1 MARFSRPLLALRWS
15 ALTASLVIGQ
25 LEHRGIRTAA
35 GAGALAAY
43 ALWRTLRPI
52 RFERG
57 GWPVALPLLAE
68 VALCVA
74 VVEATGTHSS
84 PFLVSLAAAA
94 FVAGFGGGIPLVA
107 GLVVVGLAAF
117 AVPELVDLVHPTTA
131 VPSVQFALELVV
143 IGVIGG
149 YSRFLL
155 DEERGDGVDQALRVH
170 DLAEVNSLL
179 VELHGATARVSMPL
193 DVGGVVDWTLER
205 SEELWSP
212 DAAAVVLRDPVTDAW
227 DVAGMRGISLS
238 GPSRSIEL
246 PPALASAAAG
256 REPRRE
262 ERGGMGLSPL
272 ATSGI
277 FFPMRAHDR
286 LVGLLAVEFLG
297 PGHCS
302 PTDVERMRKMVD
314 AAALAI
320 DSAQRLRRIAML
332 AAEEERARVARELH
346 DNIGQSVVSLGFE
359 IDRLIEVSEGR
370 AVQQDLNALRGELS
384 GLVSEV
390 RTTLTELRTDVS
402 GERDLA
408 TVLHEFVERM
418 DARSPVPIDLT
429 VQGEGRLPVPV
440 EREFWRVAQ
449 EAVTNAVRHAK
460 AHHISVRWDCDGHKG
475 VLEVAD
481 DGIGLPDDFSRRRR
495 FGLTGMRE
503 RAAAIGASLEVS
515 SPPWKGTVVRMVKTT
530 GTVT

>member
-1 MARFSRPLLALRWS
+1 MARFLRPLLALRWS
-15 ALTASLVIGQ
+15 ALTASLVIGL
-25 LEHRGIRTAA
+25 LERRGIRTAG
-35 GAGALAAY
+35 GAGALAVY

-52 RFERG
+52 RYEHG

-68 VALCVA
+68 VTLCVV
-74 VVEATGTHSS
+74 VVETTGTHSS

-94 FVAGFGGGIPLVA
+94 FIAGFGGGIPLVA
-107 GLVVVGLAAF
+107 GLVVVGGAAYG
-117 AVPELVDLVHPTTA
+117 VPQLVDLARPTTA
-131 VPSVQFALELVV
+131 VPSAQFALELVL
-143 IGVIGG
+143 IGVIGA
-149 YSRFLL
+149 YSRYLL
-155 DEERGDGVDQALRVH
+155 DEERGVEQALRVH

-205 SEELWSP
+205 TEELWSP
-212 DAAAVVLRDPVTDAW
+212 DVTAVVLRDPVTDAW
-227 DVAGMRGISLS
+227 DIAGVRGISLP

-256 REPRRE
+256 REPLRD
-262 ERGGMGLSPL
+262 ERGGTGLSPL

-277 FFPMRAHDR
+277 FFPLRAHDR

-297 PGHCS
+297 PGQCS

-314 AAALAI
+314 AAALAV

-346 DNIGQSVVSLGFE
+346 DHIGQSVVSLGFE

-390 RTTLTELRTDVS
+390 RATLTELRSDVS

-429 VQGEGRLPVPV
+429 VKGDGRLTVPI

-449 EAVTNAVRHAK
+449 EAVTNAVRHARAK
-460 AHHISVRWDCDGHKG
+460 HISVRWACDGHEG
-475 VLEVAD
+475 ILEVAD

-515 SPPWKGTVVRMVKTT
+515 SPPWKGTVVRMVKTAR
-530 GTVT
+530 TVT